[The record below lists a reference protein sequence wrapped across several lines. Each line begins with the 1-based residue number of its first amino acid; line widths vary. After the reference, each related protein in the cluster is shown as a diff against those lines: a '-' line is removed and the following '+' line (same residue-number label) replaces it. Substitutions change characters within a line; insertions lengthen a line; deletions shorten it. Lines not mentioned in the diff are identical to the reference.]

1 MTDTVRRDLIVLSSL
16 ISIALD
22 LALDLIATLIASQ
35 SAVSGPRFVLLLF
48 VTYYYS
54 YRSLF
59 YVYYT
64 SYSRLFVLSRN

>member
-16 ISIALD
+16 ISI
-22 LALDLIATLIASQ
+22 ALDLIATLIASQ